1 MQFREAVEQIE
12 LMSTKVG
19 KDRSGLC
26 VNQTKWTFDLVT
38 DKMRS
43 GRVPKWACD
52 ELTASIDFCIILT
65 LKCSVLPALTEKLL
79 LVANH

>member
-12 LMSTKVG
+12 LMSTEVG

-43 GRVPKWACD
+43 VRVG
-52 ELTASIDFCIILT
+52 
-65 LKCSVLPALTEKLL
+65 TE
-79 LVANH
+79 VGM